1 MMKAIIKR
9 YCTAVLALSAL
20 VSCSYHGGDIGDP
33 LVRKTQWFS
42 FVDGED
48 IRAACAVGTP
58 DRFRLVYNAVYDEQV
73 RIYEV
78 DSLRRLLVIRVIA
91 QGDASRLSSEDPAG
105 PWRAQ
110 QEKVQLDQ
118 PTYDRLVD
126 SFRQGGMFAAPAVGL
141 ELPSRSYYWTAAIC
155 RDGAYGL
162 TAWKYPSAA
171 FDAMG
176 FDKFLFALDPSP
188 VPPRFAGP
196 VPFDPQWEDKAKR
209 LEVPVFSFKVTP
221 RGLLR

>member
-1 MMKAIIKR
+1 MKAIIKA
-9 YCTAVLALSAL
+9 YCAIMAALLALT
-20 VSCSYHGGDIGDP
+20 SCSYGGADIGDP

-48 IRAACAVGTP
+48 IRATCDAGTP
-58 DRFRLVYNAVYDEQV
+58 DRFRLVYNAVYDEQI
-73 RIYEV
+73 RIYEL
-78 DSLRRLLVIRVIA
+78 DSLRRLLVIRVID
-91 QGDASRLSSEDPAG
+91 QGNAARLSTGDPLG
-105 PWRAQ
+105 PWRAHE
-110 QEKVQLDQ
+110 EKVQLDQ

-126 SFRQGGMFAAPAVGL
+126 SFRQGGMFLTPAAGL
-141 ELPSRSYYWTAAIC
+141 ELPSRSYYWTAAMC

-176 FDKFLFALDPSP
+176 FDQNLFALDPSP
-188 VPPRFAGP
+188 IPPRQAAP
-196 VPFDPQWEDKAKR
+196 IPFDPQWEDKAKR
-209 LEVPVFSFKVTP
+209 LEVPVFSFKVTK